1 MRNKSATGET
11 ARGFM
16 TKKTAKSALDGAA
29 KKRRF
34 ILVVDNSHRDAGFTG
49 ILLQNF
55 GYNSAM
61 VRSGEE
67 ALEFLATAVPALVI
81 TELVLPGM
89 NGIDL
94 LERITQDPSRAA
106 VPVIIQ
112 TRLTDLEIED
122 RCRRAGCAGCLNKP
136 VQTFELYRAVQQA
149 LEPTPRQNIRIAV
162 NLNAS
167 LEGMSSKALFVTM
180 LSDNG
185 LFARTLDPHPAGS
198 KHTVSFLLEDRIIR
212 VDAIVL
218 YAYGIEEGPQKEPGM
233 GMKFLNLSPV
243 DKDVIQNFIRE
254 KVSPGITPDDQR

>member
-1 MRNKSATGET
+1 
-11 ARGFM
+11 M
-16 TKKTAKSALDGAA
+16 TKQKKKIAPDGVAR
-29 KKRRF
+29 KKRF
-34 ILVVDNSHRDAGFTG
+34 ILVVDNSHRDASYTG

-55 GYNSAM
+55 GYNSVM

-67 ALEFLATAVPALVI
+67 ALEFIAAGVPSLVI

-94 LERITQDPSRAA
+94 FERITRDPSKAA

-112 TRLTDLEIED
+112 TRVTELEIED

-149 LEPTPRQNIRIAV
+149 LEPTPRQNIRVPV

-167 LEGMSSKALFVTM
+167 LEGMSSEAVFVTM

-185 LFARTLDPHPAGS
+185 LFVRTLDPHPAGS

-212 VDAIVL
+212 VDAVVL
-218 YAYGIEEGPQKEPGM
+218 YAYNFEDGPQKEPGM

-243 DKDVIQNFIRE
+243 DKDMIQNYIRD
-254 KVSPGITPDDQR
+254 KVSPGIAPDEQR